1 MWVGTA
7 SATLDG
13 GLVNSLVAGDDNPLD
28 YFNAYN
34 VVQGKIWQRIKGFF
48 KKVFRTTATWLPR
61 IAAVASKVLPPPV
74 GTVVG
79 AVGVATS
86 AIGVAVKAVAGV
98 KNVTALTLAA

>member
-7 SATLDG
+7 PATLSDG
-13 GLVNSLVAGDDNPLD
+13 SPNSLAVGDTNPLD
-28 YFNAYN
+28 YFNMYQI
-34 VVQGKIWQRIKGFF
+34 VQGKIWQRIKGFF